1 MMKRLLLLAGVIAA
15 VIAPQAAR
23 AGNVL
28 VDGGRTSVALD
39 FATLETVGL
48 VFSGVSG
55 DVIVPGDIPDSV
67 AFAIN
72 PRDAA
77 SLPTT
82 FAYDPSDFLGTFSG
96 TIEHAGSVFFN
107 DGTVQVGNLS
117 IGFIAERGFTVT
129 STVGVEGILFD
140 LGVTGLDAGT
150 NFLRVDADLLVSPEL
165 AGILGDSG
173 LAGAFVGVAQVNA
186 AAVPEPSSLA
196 LLGIAS
202 AAGGLGLW
210 RRRRS
215 RAATRSASEA

>member
-1 MMKRLLLLAGVIAA
+1 MKRLLLLAGVLALVAA
-15 VIAPQAAR
+15 PHGAR

-39 FATLETVGL
+39 FTTLGSVGL
-48 VFSGVSG
+48 VFSGISD
-55 DVIVPGDIPDSV
+55 DVIAPGDIPDSV
-67 AFAIN
+67 AFAVN

-82 FAYDPSDFLGTFSG
+82 FAYDPTNFLGTFSG
-96 TIEHAGSVFFN
+96 TIEHSGSVFFN
-107 DGTVQVGNLS
+107 EGALQVGNFS
-117 IGFIAERGFTVT
+117 IGFIADRGFTVT

-165 AGILGDSG
+165 AGILGNSE

-186 AAVPEPSSLA
+186 TAVPEPSSLA

-210 RRRRS
+210 RRRRTS
-215 RAATRSASEA
+215 VRSASEA